1 MKLAVVFI
9 DGLEQFRNNYVCFRV
24 DAHTILVALAKRMKI
39 ILYCSCRNRFK
50 GSQWQG
56 CFYLRIYL
64 FSGKDIWFMKTLIIK
79 RNNYIQIVEYC
90 LQQKPLEACGILA
103 GKTTADEALVQQVYL
118 MKNIKES
125 PEEYLMEPEEQ
136 FSVFKD
142 IREKGQEMIAI
153 FHSHP
158 HSPARPSRKD
168 IKMAYY
174 PETVYAIVSL
184 ENLEQIVFRGFIIN
198 DEDYQE
204 INIVVVD

>member
-1 MKLAVVFI
+1 
-9 DGLEQFRNNYVCFRV
+9 
-24 DAHTILVALAKRMKI
+24 
-39 ILYCSCRNRFK
+39 
-50 GSQWQG
+50 
-56 CFYLRIYL
+56 
-64 FSGKDIWFMKTLIIK
+64 MKTLIIK

-158 HSPARPSRKD
+158 YSPARPSRKD